1 MVLAAEQ
8 GCFDVIVCEAV
19 DRLGRNLSDVAG
31 LHDRL
36 AFRGVQVHTPSTG
49 ALTAMHIG
57 IMGTMAQMQLGDL
70 REKTKRGQLGRVR
83 AGRIPGGLAYGYDV
97 VAPAPGS
104 KEAGERRINPVEAEI
119 VRRIFQDYAGGQSPR
134 LLARDLNAE
143 GLPGPGGRPWIDTTL
158 RGQAERGTGILNN
171 SIYVGELAWNRC
183 SYVKNPS
190 TGKRE
195 ARVNPTDQWEHRSI
209 PELRIVEQAV
219 WDRVKAR
226 QAAASFEMG
235 RDDSGHA
242 LNRTHRRRFVLS
254 GLLRCGVCGGG
265 YTIMA
270 KDRYGC
276 AAHTKSG
283 ICTNGS
289 TISRTSVEER
299 VLGALRDRMLSP
311 DLIAAFIQSYQAELA
326 ADRAEHART
335 AAAVRHELDEVC
347 RRLASV
353 VDAMER
359 GGWSAALQ
367 SRLAELE
374 TRKAKTEAALE
385 ERADATTPVLLHP
398 ATAHTYR
405 AKVADLVRSL
415 ADPEIQTEA
424 GDALRALVD
433 HVVMVPDAAQPDRHR
448 LELHGELA
456 VALHLGDATS
466 LDVGSVDA
474 VVGSRNRKLPTAMAM
489 RSQVSGVAGTG
500 FEPVTFRL

>member
-1 MVLAAEQ
+1 M
-8 GCFDVIVCEAV
+8 
-19 DRLGRNLSDVAG
+19 
-31 LHDRL
+31 
-36 AFRGVQVHTPSTG
+36 
-49 ALTAMHIG
+49 
-57 IMGTMAQMQLGDL
+57 
-70 REKTKRGQLGRVR
+70 
-83 AGRIPGGLAYGYDV
+83 
-97 VAPAPGS
+97 
-104 KEAGERRINPVEAEI
+104 
-119 VRRIFQDYAGGQSPR
+119 
-134 LLARDLNAE
+134 
-143 GLPGPGGRPWIDTTL
+143 PGPGGRPWIDTTL

-226 QAAASFEMG
+226 QSAASFEMG
-235 RDDSGHA
+235 RDDSGNA

-254 GLLRCGVCGGG
+254 GLLRCSVCGGG

-283 ICTNGS
+283 TCINGS
-289 TISRTSVEER
+289 TISRASVEER
-299 VLGALRDRMLSP
+299 VLGSLRDRMLSP
-311 DLIAAFIQSYQAELA
+311 DLVATFIQSYQAELA
-326 ADRAEHART
+326 AERAEHART
-335 AAAVRHELDEVC
+335 AAAGRHDLDDVC
-347 RRLASV
+347 RRLASL

-359 GGWSAALQ
+359 GGWSPSLQ
-367 SRLAELE
+367 SRLTELE
-374 TRKAKTEAALE
+374 TRKAKAEAALE
-385 ERADATTPVLLHP
+385 ERTDTTTPVLLHP
-398 ATAHTYR
+398 ATADTYR
-405 AKVADLVRSL
+405 AKVADLINAL

-433 HVVMVPDAAQPDRHR
+433 HVMMVPDAAQPDRHR

-456 VALHLGDATS
+456 MALHLGDATS
-466 LDVGSVDA
+466 LDSSD
-474 VVGSRNRKLPTAMAM
+474 GSRNRKLPKAFALGS
-489 RSQVSGVAGTG
+489 RVSVVAGTG